1 MLVIYTDSDCDFIPS
16 EIKQLGVKMISMPY
30 IIGEDSFYPYQDEE
44 TFDFHTYYERL
55 RKGLM
60 PKTNAL
66 SPLDYINYFEE
77 EFKNGNDI
85 FYIHF
90 SSAMTGTFN
99 SMNIALDELKEKYPD
114 RKFYHFDTKAIT
126 ILSYIIAK
134 DMIKK
139 YNEEHLTPEQLLQY
153 GESIV
158 DRYAVYFYA
167 DDLKFFGRS
176 GRISNF
182 SAIMGNIIGLH
193 PILTM
198 TSEGKM
204 CSISKARGKL
214 AINKLIEYV
223 EELGDNIKDHEI
235 VVGHADAMNL
245 VNKVISLLKEKF
257 GEDLNISIVSVN
269 PTAGAHC
276 GPDTVGIAFRAIH
289 R

>member
-1 MLVIYTDSDCDFIPS
+1 MLVIYTDSDCDITPS
-16 EIKQLGVKMISMPY
+16 EAKELGLKMISMPF
-30 IIGEDSFYPYQDEE
+30 IIGEESHYPYMESD
-44 TFDFHTYYERL
+44 TFDFHDYYERM

-90 SSAMTGTFN
+90 SAAMTGTFN
-99 SMNIALDELKEKYPD
+99 SMNIALEELKEKYPD

-126 ILSYIIAK
+126 ILSYIIVK
-134 DMIKK
+134 DMVKK
-139 YNEEHLTPEQLLQY
+139 YNSEHMSPEDLLKY
-153 GESIV
+153 GEEIV

-167 DDLKFFGRS
+167 DDLKFFARS

-182 SAIMGNIIGLH
+182 AAIMGSIIGLH
-193 PILTM
+193 PLIHM
-198 TSEGKM
+198 NSEGKM
-204 CSISKARGKL
+204 VSVDKARGKQAL
-214 AINKLIEYV
+214 VKLIDYV
-223 EELGDNIKDHEI
+223 EKLGDNIEDYEI
-235 VVGHADAMNL
+235 VVGNADAPKL
-245 VNKVISLLKEKF
+245 VEKVISMLQERF
-257 GEDLNISIVSVN
+257 GEGLNISVVSVN

-276 GPDTVGIAFRAIH
+276 GPDTVGVAFRAIH